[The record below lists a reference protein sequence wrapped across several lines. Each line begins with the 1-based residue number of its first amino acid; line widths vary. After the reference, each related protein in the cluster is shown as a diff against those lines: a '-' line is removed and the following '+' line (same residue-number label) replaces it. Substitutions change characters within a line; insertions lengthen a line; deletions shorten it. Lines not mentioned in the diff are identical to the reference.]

1 MAMGV
6 FEGRI
11 IGVCGHKDTG
21 KTRVVEGVVKFLKA
35 KGFSVGTVKHAHGAI
50 VTEPAST
57 DSARHLAA
65 GADGVVVE
73 GGEVIQI
80 SMKPPVTPKKDS
92 AAGPQLAADG
102 ALEAAARHLF
112 ACDYIVVEGFKRA
125 DIPKILV
132 TMRAEDVPEGLMRVV
147 ACVGDGPKPA
157 NLPGFALDQL
167 AALGVFLFDK
177 GILAPVGPTAHL
189 VVNGK
194 PIPMNEFVRSALS
207 GVLQGFLTSLRDVEN
222 PTTIEISIKRPR

>member
-1 MAMGV
+1 MGV

-21 KTRVVEGVVKFLKA
+21 KTRVVEGLVKFLKS
-35 KGFSVGTVKHAHGAI
+35 KGFSVGTVKHAHGPI
-50 VTEPAST
+50 VTEPGAT

-65 GADGVVVE
+65 GADCAVVE
-73 GGEVIQI
+73 GGELIQI
-80 SMKPPVTPKKDS
+80 NVRPPVAPKEDS
-92 AAGPQLAADG
+92 TREPQLAADE
-102 ALEAAARHLF
+102 ALEAAAMHLF

-132 TMRAEDVPEGLMRVV
+132 TARAEDVPKGLMRVV
-147 ACVGDGPKPA
+147 ACMGDGPKPA
-157 NLPGFALDQL
+157 DLPGFALDQL
-167 AALGVFLFDK
+167 DALGVFLFDK

-194 PIPMNEFVRSALS
+194 PIPLNEFVRSALS